1 MNQGCGTM
9 TKKKRDTFKM
19 ACGFGVWGYTFFLG
33 AMLTHVYYAGDLLL
47 ATCIYG
53 FIGSVMLTVQY
64 HMLRDLPFKERLLEV
79 VIVLS
84 IQAYTIFSEHQ
95 NMTVVMLI
103 FVAAVVSCVLINQ
116 KKVRKVYR

>member
-1 MNQGCGTM
+1 MSQGGGTV
-9 TKKKRDTFKM
+9 TKKKMDTFKI

-53 FIGSVMLTVQY
+53 FIGSVLLTIQY
-64 HMLRDLPFKERLLEV
+64 HMLRDLPFTERLLEIM
-79 VIVLS
+79 IVLI

-95 NMTVVMLI
+95 NMNVVMLV
-103 FVAAVVSCVLINQ
+103 FVIAVVSCVLINQ